1 MDYLHTQ
8 KVGDIRV
15 RYADLGSGPPVL
27 LIHGLGGSI
36 ESWTNN
42 IEELAKTM
50 RVFAIDLPGFGQSDK
65 PKISYTIEFFRDFI
79 VDFLKQLQIGKI
91 SMVGSSLGGHI
102 AAEITI
108 NRPALA
114 EKLVLT
120 SPAGTLPRSF
130 KGSPALRRYVKV
142 LDAKSV
148 QEVKKALY
156 AVDNKP
162 VDNSYAQTV
171 LEKISMPGA
180 KHAFL
185 SALRGSAR
193 APRLT
198 NKRLQKIKAPTLL
211 LWGKEDIMIPVKFA
225 EPFVKMRNCRI
236 VLLENCGHRPH
247 AERPELFNRI
257 VGDFLLA

>member
-1 MDYLHTQ
+1 LDYLHTQ

-15 RYADLGSGPPVL
+15 RYADLGRGVPVL
-27 LIHGLGGSI
+27 LVHGLGGSI

-50 RVFAIDLPGFGQSDK
+50 RVIAIDLPGFGQSDK
-65 PKISYTIEFFRDFI
+65 PKISYTIKFYRDFL
-79 VDFLKQLQIGKI
+79 VDFLKQIRVGKI
-91 SMVGSSLGGHI
+91 SVVGSSLGGHI
-102 AAEITI
+102 AAEIAI
-108 NRPALA
+108 SHPGLV

-120 SPAGTLPRSF
+120 SPAGALPRSF

-142 LDAKSV
+142 LDAKTV
-148 QEVKKALY
+148 QEVKKTLY

-162 VDNSYAQTV
+162 VDNSYAKTV

-198 NKRLQKIKAPTLL
+198 DRKLRKIKAPILL
-211 LWGKEDIMIPVKFA
+211 IWGKEDIMIPVKFA
-225 EPFVKMRNCRI
+225 EPFVKMRNCRV
-236 VLLENCGHRPH
+236 VLLESCGHRPH
-247 AERPELFNRI
+247 AERPDLFNRI
-257 VGDFLLA
+257 VADFLLA

>member
-1 MDYLHTQ
+1 
-8 KVGDIRV
+8 
-15 RYADLGSGPPVL
+15 
-27 LIHGLGGSI
+27 
-36 ESWTNN
+36 
-42 IEELAKTM
+42 M

-65 PKISYTIEFFRDFI
+65 PKISYTTEFFRDFI

-102 AAEITI
+102 AAEIAI

-148 QEVKKALY
+148 QEVKKALF

-171 LEKISMPGA
+171 L
-180 KHAFL
+180 
-185 SALRGSAR
+185 
-193 APRLT
+193 
-198 NKRLQKIKAPTLL
+198 
-211 LWGKEDIMIPVKFA
+211 
-225 EPFVKMRNCRI
+225 
-236 VLLENCGHRPH
+236 
-247 AERPELFNRI
+247 
-257 VGDFLLA
+257 

>member
-1 MDYLHTQ
+1 M
-8 KVGDIRV
+8 KKIGDIRV
-15 RYADLGSGPPVL
+15 RYADLGSGTPVL

-50 RVFAIDLPGFGQSDK
+50 RVIAIDLPGFGRSDK
-65 PKISYTIEFFRDFI
+65 LKISYTIKFYRDFI

-91 SMVGSSLGGHI
+91 SMVGSSLGGHV
-102 AAEITI
+102 AAETAISH
-108 NRPALA
+108 PGLVK
-114 EKLVLT
+114 KLVLI
-120 SPAGTLPRSF
+120 SPAGALPRSF

-148 QEVKKALY
+148 QEVRKALY

-162 VDNSYAQTV
+162 VDDSYAKTV
-171 LEKISMPGA
+171 LEKISVPGA

-198 NKRLQKIKAPTLL
+198 NNRLTKIKAPTLL

-247 AERPELFNRI
+247 ADSPKLFNRI
-257 VGDFLLA
+257 VADFLLA